1 MVDLING
8 RLAIL
13 SMMNS
18 ARVESPVGIKSCE
31 KIILFGGVQD
41 STSHCFHDFPFSSI

>member
-1 MVDLING
+1 MVDLISG

-18 ARVESPVGIKSCE
+18 ALVESPVGIKS
-31 KIILFGGVQD
+31 
-41 STSHCFHDFPFSSI
+41 